1 MTLRVSA
8 LIALLAILLPASALA
23 AAQER
28 DPVSLAQAVE
38 IRAAST
44 DFAALEAFGR
54 AAMAGKDRE
63 SLNRL
68 YHVTWTILNQGEFD
82 RATTWNRRLSAAA
95 SAQGD
100 ARYLK
105 IAHLNDLTIRY
116 DTGETAAAEEMAL
129 IADQET
135 DWFVKAHATRIHALA
150 LMDQDRIGEGL
161 KLLSDADALVPEDS
175 PFADTARA
183 GLWEMT
189 GIGLMK
195 LNDIRGATAAFSRFE
210 IDYNNPAYPRPDFD
224 AIYNLTRLALQ
235 TGDQETAERLWIIHH
250 RLSRRSGLE
259 SLMVYDARLCAMVAE
274 AGRKPLDVLAC
285 LEPYGEAL
293 GVADFLASMLLPAR
307 AIARAQTGD
316 VVGAERD
323 LGRIQSRIAAGEF
336 REEGVSVVPHV
347 RAEILRA
354 QGRSSEAFDLLRAH
368 ARDEATLA
376 AQRFSGGIGQVTGDM
391 EAQLTER
398 RRQIET
404 IRANAAL
411 QKDVIASQRWIVGI
425 AILFLLSAA
434 GFVFWQ
440 WRLAGDLRI
449 ARRRAE
455 EASRAKSEFLANMS
469 HEIRTP
475 LNGVVAM
482 ADALTRRDL
491 LPAERDMVSIIRSS
505 GTTLERLLS
514 DILDSAKIEAGQI
527 SVEAAPF
534 HLGDAVR
541 EIVALWR
548 PHAQDKGVRLEVGFD
563 PTLEMLAFG
572 DVVRVRQILANLV
585 SNAIKFTTE
594 GQVSLVVAPTSD
606 DLIRFTVSDTGEG
619 FDADQRA
626 RIFGRFHQ
634 ADGSITRRYGGT
646 GLGLAISRDL
656 AQLMGGHL
664 DCHAIPGEGATF
676 WFEIPL
682 PPAPVDAV
690 VDCPGSSV
698 ELEEP
703 GDLRILLADDHPA
716 NRKVIEVLLASADVT
731 LIPVENGQ
739 EAVNAFRAGGIDLI
753 LMDMQMP
760 VMDGLVATA
769 EIRRLETET
778 GHARTPIL
786 MLTANA
792 MAEHVEAGRQA
803 GADGHLAKPITTA
816 TLFEAIAR
824 VLGQG
829 ENAEAA

>member
-1 MTLRVSA
+1 MTVRVSA
-8 LIALLAILLPASALA
+8 LIAVLVILLPGHVF

-28 DPVSLAQAVE
+28 DPVSLARAVE
-38 IRAAST
+38 ARAAST

-54 AAMAGKDRE
+54 AAMTGKDRE

-68 YHVTWTILNQGEFD
+68 YHVTWTILNQGEFEQ
-82 RATTWNRRLSAAA
+82 AATWNRRLSAAA

-116 DTGETAAAEEMAL
+116 DTGETAAAAEMAL

-135 DWFVKAHATRIHALA
+135 DWFVKAHATRIYALA
-150 LMDQDRIGEGL
+150 LMDQDRIGDGL
-161 KLLSDADALVPEDS
+161 KLLNDAAALVPEKS
-175 PFADTARA
+175 RFADTARA

-224 AIYNLTRLALQ
+224 AIYNLTRLSIQ
-235 TGDQETAERLWIIHH
+235 VGDQATAERLWAIHH
-250 RLSRRSGLE
+250 RLSHRSGLE

-274 AGRKPLDVLAC
+274 AGRRPADVLAC
-285 LEPYGEAL
+285 LGPYGETL
-293 GVADFLASMLLPAR
+293 GAADFLASMILPAR

-316 VVGAERD
+316 VAGAQRD
-323 LGRIQSRIAAGEF
+323 LDRIQARIAAGEF

-354 QGRSSEAFDLLRAH
+354 QGRSDQAFDLLRDH

-376 AQRFSGGIGQVTGDM
+376 AQRFSGGIGQITGDM

-398 RRQIET
+398 RRQLET

-425 AILFLLSAA
+425 AVVFLLSAA
-434 GFVFWQ
+434 AFVFWQ
-440 WRLAGDLRI
+440 WRLSRDLRV

-455 EASRAKSEFLANMS
+455 DANRAKSEFLANMS

-482 ADALTRRDL
+482 ADALSRRTL
-491 LPAERDMVSIIRSS
+491 AAAEQDMVSIIRSS

-527 SVEAAPF
+527 SVETAPF

-548 PHAQDKGVRLEVGFD
+548 PRAQEKGIRLEVGFD
-563 PTLEMLAFG
+563 PALEMIALG

-585 SNAIKFTTE
+585 SNALKFTTE
-594 GQVSLVVAPTSD
+594 GQVSLVVAPTPD
-606 DLIRFTVSDTGEG
+606 GLVRFTVSDTGEG
-619 FDADQRA
+619 FDAEQRA

-634 ADGSITRRYGGT
+634 ADGSITRRFGGT

-656 AQLMGGHL
+656 AKLMGGHL
-664 DCHAIPGEGATF
+664 DCHAVPGDGATF

-682 PPAPVDAV
+682 PPASAEAV
-690 VDCPGSSV
+690 IDRAAPSAD
-698 ELEEP
+698 LEEP
-703 GDLRILLADDHPA
+703 GGLRILLADDHPA

-731 LIPVENGQ
+731 LVAVENGQ
-739 EAVNAFRAGGIDLI
+739 EAVEAFRAGGIDLV

-760 VMDGLVATA
+760 VMDGLAATA
-769 EIRRLETET
+769 EIRRIEIEA
-778 GHARTPIL
+778 GQGRTPIL

-792 MAEHVEAGRQA
+792 MAEHVEAGRRA

-816 TLFEAIAR
+816 TLFDAIGR
-824 VLGQG
+824 VLDPTR
-829 ENAEAA
+829 AAQAA